1 MLLFNDGTQRLGRS
15 RLAGKRFLNRC
26 AVFSKVMIKLNLR
39 WFIQALSLALSIVCF
54 TVIFDASKALFEA
67 PTLKLV
73 VSLLGWALLFG
84 FSFFVLMFTSYLKQR
99 ANFTLRNQIPL
110 FERLVR
116 GLGLEHY
123 KERESVSDAK
133 QKKRARNS
141 AA

>member
-1 MLLFNDGTQRLGRS
+1 MFLFDNGMATAWPSPVCRQIILKPFR
-15 RLAGKRFLNRC
+15 RF
-26 AVFSKVMIKLNLR
+26 FKHMIKLNLR
-39 WFIQALSLALSIVCF
+39 WLIQAFSLALSIVCF
-54 TVIFDASKALFEA
+54 TIIFDASKALFET

-73 VSLLGWALLFG
+73 ISLLGWALLFCFG
-84 FSFFVLMFTSYLKQR
+84 FFVLMFTSYLKQR

-116 GLGLEHY
+116 GLGLAQY

-133 QKKRARNS
+133 QKKRARDS

>member
-1 MLLFNDGTQRLGRS
+1 MLLFDNGTATAWPSPVCRQTIPKPLR
-15 RLAGKRFLNRC
+15 RFSN
-26 AVFSKVMIKLNLR
+26 VMIKLNLR
-39 WFIQALSLALSIVCF
+39 WLIQALSLALSIVCF
-54 TVIFDASKALFEA
+54 TIIFDASKALFEA
-67 PTLKLV
+67 PSLKLV

-133 QKKRARNS
+133 QKKRARDS